1 MKTKFKGI
9 LTLLLAFVVHTTFAQ
24 EKTVSGTVSDSSGT
38 LPGVSV
44 LVKGT
49 SIGTQTDFDGKY
61 AIKANTGD
69 VLVFRYLGFKI
80 VEKTVSSSNQINL
93 TLEANASVLD
103 EIVVTAQGIKKSKK
117 ALGYSSATVKAADI
131 EGKPNVDIAQALNGK
146 VAGVEILS
154 GGSTA
159 GAGANITIRGYSSIT
174 GSNQPLIVV
183 DGIPISSAA
192 NRQNGFNSANGASSG
207 SRLSDIDQ
215 NNISNMEV
223 LKGLSATVLYGEEGR
238 NGVILITTKTG
249 NSSSRKNKKMSVSV
263 TSSLFFSEITG
274 LPEWQ
279 NTFGNGWQGSA
290 SKAFSNWGANFNDVT
305 EVPHIYEN
313 NSYKSSQ
320 GDGSYND
327 FFPEYVGATYAYKPY
342 DNVEGFFRKGASLVN
357 SVNFSGGSEN
367 TRFNASYT
375 NTDTEGITPGNA
387 IVRNNLSIGGS
398 SKLDNGLVITGSI
411 NYILSDLTSPPT
423 AASYGSNASGGS
435 SSVFANV
442 LYTPRSV
449 NLNGLPWEDS
459 LNRSVFY
466 RSDGSIQNPYWT
478 INNEK
483 YSEDTDRING
493 KLALSYPI
501 TDNINILLR
510 SGFDSY
516 TLENTFAV
524 NKGGINY
531 AGLGR
536 YDKGYIRERILD
548 NTLIVSGT
556 QDLTEKVVLDFTVGA
571 NARKNTYESLSAA
584 YTDQLIYGKF
594 FSNNFVNKNAGSFYN
609 EQVNK
614 LGVFASLNFS
624 YDNYLYVNLV
634 GRNDW
639 ASTHEDGNNSLFY
652 PGASVSFLPMKAFDI
667 DSNGFINFL
676 KLRGGYG
683 TSARFADAYN
693 TRDVLSVNTNT
704 WLNAGNGN
712 SVVNSNSVS
721 NSIGNPDLKPELQT
735 EIEFGIEGKFFSSR
749 LTLDASVYKRNA
761 KDQIIRRALDPSTG
775 ATGTLTN
782 AGELETKGLE
792 LLLSGTILKT
802 DDFSW
807 ESTINFSTYR
817 SIIVDLPDDVDQI
830 YLNGYSNQGNFA
842 KEGEAFNVLMGT
854 YVERDATGNPIVLDN
869 GYWKESTDIGVIGDP
884 NPDYNMSFINGF
896 RYKNITLGFQVDF
909 TKGGD
914 ILSYSA
920 ATLLARGLTADT
932 DVDRGQTLVL
942 PGVLEDGSVNT
953 TQISLTDYYFDN
965 YLYGAREALIYDAT
979 LLRLREVS
987 LTFDL
992 PQNALDQSPFSKVSL
1007 SFVGNNL
1014 WRKAFNFPDA
1024 HQGFDPQVSSLGV
1037 SNSKGLDFMAG
1048 PATKQYGF
1056 SLKANF

>member
-1 MKTKFKGI
+1 MKTTFKKI
-9 LTLLLAFVVHTTFAQ
+9 LTLLLALIVQVTFAQ
-24 EKTVSGTVSDSSGT
+24 ERTISGIVSDETGP
-38 LPGVSV
+38 LPGVTV
-44 LVKGT
+44 LKKGT
-49 SIGTQTDFDGKY
+49 NSATETDFNGNYSINAK
-61 AIKANTGD
+61 TGD
-69 VLVFRYLGFKI
+69 ILVFSFVGM
-80 VEKTVSSSNQINL
+80 KTSEQTVGSSNSINV
-93 TLEANASVLD
+93 TLDGDNVLD
-103 EIVVTAQGIKKSKK
+103 EVVVTALGIKKEKK
-117 ALGYSSATVKAADI
+117 ALGYSVATVKAEEI
-131 EGKPNVDIAQALNGK
+131 EGKPNLDVAQALNGK

-154 GGSTA
+154 GGATA

-183 DGIPISSAA
+183 DGVPISSSA
-192 NRQNGFNSANGASSG
+192 NTQNSFNSANGASSG

-215 NNISNMEV
+215 NNISNIEV

-249 NSSSRKNKKMSVSV
+249 NLTNRKNQKMSVSV
-263 TSSLFFSEITG
+263 TSSVFFSEITG

-305 EVPHIYEN
+305 EVPHIYAG
-313 NSYKSSQ
+313 NSYQSIQ
-320 GDGSYND
+320 GGGNFND
-327 FFPEYVGATYAYKPY
+327 FFPEYVGEQYEYKPY
-342 DNVEGFFRKGASLVN
+342 DNVEGFFRTGANIVN
-357 SVNFSGGSEN
+357 SVNFSGGSDS

-375 NTDTEGITPGNA
+375 NTDTEGITPGNSV
-387 IVRNNLSIGGS
+387 VRNNLSIGGS
-398 SKLDNGLVITGSI
+398 TTLDNKIVISGTL
-411 NYILSDLTSPPT
+411 NYILSDLKTPPT
-423 AASYGSNASGGS
+423 AASYGSNTSAGS

-449 NLNGLPWEDS
+449 DLNGLPWEDS
-459 LNRSVFY
+459 LHRSVFY
-466 RSDGSIQNPYWT
+466 RSNNSIQNPYWT

-493 KLALSYPI
+493 KLAISYPI
-501 TDNINILLR
+501 NENLNILFR
-510 SGFDSY
+510 SGIDSY

-531 AGLGR
+531 SGLGR

-548 NTLIVSGT
+548 NTLILSGNKEI
-556 QDLTEKVVLDFTVGA
+556 TEKIGLDFTLGA
-571 NARKNTYESLSAA
+571 NARKNEYEQLVSS

-609 EQVNK
+609 SQVNK
-614 LGVFASLNFS
+614 LGVFAALNFS
-624 YDNYLYVNLV
+624 YDNFLYVNLV

-667 DSNGFINFL
+667 DTNGYVNFL
-676 KLRGGYG
+676 KVRAGYG
-683 TSARFADAYN
+683 TSARFADQYN

-712 SVVNSNSVS
+712 SVINSNSVS

-735 EIEFGIEGKFFSSR
+735 EIEFGIEGKFFSNR
-749 LTLDASVYKRNA
+749 LSIDASVYKRNA
-761 KDQIIRRALDPSTG
+761 KDQIIDRALDPSTG
-775 ATGTLTN
+775 ATGILTN
-782 AGELETKGLE
+782 AGELETIGLE
-792 LLLSGTILKT
+792 LLISGTVIKS

-807 ESTINFSTYR
+807 ESTINFSKYT
-817 SIIVDLPDDVDQI
+817 SKIVDLPDDLDQI
-830 YLNGYSNQGNFA
+830 GLSGFTNQGNFA

-854 YVERDATGNPIVLDN
+854 YVERDASGNKIVLDN
-869 GYWKESTDIGVIGDP
+869 GYWKVSSDIGVIGDP
-884 NPDYNMSFINGF
+884 NPDFTMSFINGF
-896 RYKNITLGFQVDF
+896 KYKNLKLGAQIDF

-914 ILSYSA
+914 ILSYTAS
-920 ATLLARGLTADT
+920 TLLARGLTADT
-932 DVDRGQTLVL
+932 DVDRGQTVVL
-942 PGVLEDGSVNT
+942 PGVKADGSVNT

-965 YLYGAREALIYDAT
+965 YLYGASEAIVYDAT

-987 LTFDL
+987 LTYDL
-992 PQNALDQSPFSKVSL
+992 PENALENTMFSKVSF

-1048 PATKQYGF
+1048 PSTKQYGF
-1056 SLKANF
+1056 SLKATF

>member
-9 LTLLLAFVVHTTFAQ
+9 LTLLLAFVVQTTFAQ
-24 EKTVSGTVSDSSGT
+24 ENTVSGTVSDVSGV
-38 LPGVSV
+38 LPGVSI
-44 LVKGT
+44 LIKGT
-49 SIGTQTDFDGKY
+49 KTGTETDFDGKY
-61 AIKANTGD
+61 TIQANTGD
-69 VLVFRYLGFKI
+69 VLVFRYLGYTM

-313 NSYKSSQ
+313 NSYQSSQ
-320 GDGSYND
+320 GGGSYND

-423 AASYGSNASGGS
+423 ASSRGSNADGGS

-510 SGFDSY
+510 S
-516 TLENTFAV
+516 
-524 NKGGINY
+524 K
-531 AGLGR
+531 
-536 YDKGYIRERILD
+536 
-548 NTLIVSGT
+548 
-556 QDLTEKVVLDFTVGA
+556 
-571 NARKNTYESLSAA
+571 
-584 YTDQLIYGKF
+584 
-594 FSNNFVNKNAGSFYN
+594 
-609 EQVNK
+609 
-614 LGVFASLNFS
+614 
-624 YDNYLYVNLV
+624 
-634 GRNDW
+634 
-639 ASTHEDGNNSLFY
+639 
-652 PGASVSFLPMKAFDI
+652 
-667 DSNGFINFL
+667 
-676 KLRGGYG
+676 
-683 TSARFADAYN
+683 
-693 TRDVLSVNTNT
+693 
-704 WLNAGNGN
+704 
-712 SVVNSNSVS
+712 
-721 NSIGNPDLKPELQT
+721 
-735 EIEFGIEGKFFSSR
+735 
-749 LTLDASVYKRNA
+749 
-761 KDQIIRRALDPSTG
+761 
-775 ATGTLTN
+775 
-782 AGELETKGLE
+782 
-792 LLLSGTILKT
+792 
-802 DDFSW
+802 
-807 ESTINFSTYR
+807 
-817 SIIVDLPDDVDQI
+817 
-830 YLNGYSNQGNFA
+830 
-842 KEGEAFNVLMGT
+842 
-854 YVERDATGNPIVLDN
+854 
-869 GYWKESTDIGVIGDP
+869 
-884 NPDYNMSFINGF
+884 
-896 RYKNITLGFQVDF
+896 
-909 TKGGD
+909 
-914 ILSYSA
+914 
-920 ATLLARGLTADT
+920 
-932 DVDRGQTLVL
+932 
-942 PGVLEDGSVNT
+942 
-953 TQISLTDYYFDN
+953 
-965 YLYGAREALIYDAT
+965 
-979 LLRLREVS
+979 
-987 LTFDL
+987 
-992 PQNALDQSPFSKVSL
+992 
-1007 SFVGNNL
+1007 
-1014 WRKAFNFPDA
+1014 
-1024 HQGFDPQVSSLGV
+1024 
-1037 SNSKGLDFMAG
+1037 
-1048 PATKQYGF
+1048 
-1056 SLKANF
+1056 